1 MKRNRMDSHQWDSAL
16 DPEVVPLFLRLQ
28 WAQARALQEMRPVLL
43 RHGLSVAEFDVL
55 ATLRNAPAPY
65 EMTPS
70 QIQQDMVITSG
81 GLTKLMLQ
89 LAGRGLVE
97 RLPFEDDRRVKPL
110 RLTAPG
116 RQTIEAAMGELLET
130 SGRWIRQALTGGE
143 MAQLT
148 ALLKRLVEAPERGG
162 QPL

>member
-1 MKRNRMDSHQWDSAL
+1 MKRNRMHSHQWDSAL
-16 DPEVVPLFLRLQ
+16 DPEVVPLFLHVQ
-28 WAQARALQEMRPVLL
+28 WAQARSLQEMRPVLL

>member
-1 MKRNRMDSHQWDSAL
+1 M
-16 DPEVVPLFLRLQ
+16 
-28 WAQARALQEMRPVLL
+28 LL

-143 MAQLT
+143 VVQLT

>member
-16 DPEVVPLFLRLQ
+16 DPEVVPLFLHVQ
-28 WAQARALQEMRPVLL
+28 WAQARSLQEMRPVLL

-97 RLPFEDDRRVKPL
+97 RPSFEDDRRVKPL
-110 RLTAPG
+110 RLTAIG
-116 RQTIEAAMGELLET
+116 RQAVEAAMVEMLAA
-130 SGRWIRQALTGGE
+130 SGQWIRAALTGAE
-143 MAQLT
+143 IAQLT
-148 ALLKRLVEAPERGG
+148 QLLDRLVAAPEPGE
-162 QPL
+162 PPA

>member
-16 DPEVVPLFLRLQ
+16 DPEVVPLFLHVQ
-28 WAQARALQEMRPVLL
+28 WAQARSLQEMSPVLL

-116 RQTIEAAMGELLET
+116 QQTIEAAMGELLET

>member
-1 MKRNRMDSHQWDSAL
+1 MNRKRMDSHQWDCAL
-16 DPEVVPLFLRLQ
+16 DAEVVPLFLHLHWAHSRSLQ
-28 WAQARALQEMRPVLL
+28 DMRPVLL
-43 RHGLSVAEFDVL
+43 RHGLSTAEFDVL
-55 ATLRNAPAPY
+55 ATLRNAPDPH

-110 RLTAPG
+110 RLTTPG

>member
-1 MKRNRMDSHQWDSAL
+1 MGAG
-16 DPEVVPLFLRLQ
+16 PL
-28 WAQARALQEMRPVLL
+28 AAGDAPGVL